1 MKDERERLGHM
12 LEAIAKLDKYAAL
25 GEEAFLRDELIQNW
39 MVRHLQ
45 IMGEAARSI

>member
-25 GEEAFLRDELIQNW
+25 GAIRFTLEFGTGRTTPRPSRRSLLRS
-39 MVRHLQ
+39 
-45 IMGEAARSI
+45 AA